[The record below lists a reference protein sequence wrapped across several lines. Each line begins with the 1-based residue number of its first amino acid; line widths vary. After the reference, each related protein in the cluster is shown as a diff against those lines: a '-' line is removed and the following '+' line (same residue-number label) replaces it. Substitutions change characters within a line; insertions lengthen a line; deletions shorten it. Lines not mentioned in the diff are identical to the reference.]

1 MHRSVIRK
9 IPQAK
14 LGVSEPNPVWFGNKG
29 NEPSNPAWT
38 NPNWLKS
45 RFHFSFAEYSNSRNM
60 AFGVLRVM
68 NDDLVQPN
76 RGFGA
81 HPHRDVEICTYVVEG
96 KLTHQDSMGT
106 EETLGRGSIQ
116 FMTAGTGVTHSEHNL
131 DVRSPLRFIQI
142 WINTRQRGLKPN
154 YGSMVGD
161 AAAATARRNKWAH
174 LVADVQNKDV
184 DTPIKINQDA
194 NIFVSELSGDQT
206 LTYTVSENRQAYFL
220 CMEGDVELQA
230 AGLSKEVLNR
240 HDAAELYGPL
250 EVQVKAQR
258 EGAHVLVVEMQH
270 TGQGRSDL

>member
-14 LGVSEPNPVWFGNKG
+14 LGVSEPNPAWFGNKG

-96 KLTHQDSMGT
+96 
-106 EETLGRGSIQ
+106 
-116 FMTAGTGVTHSEHNL
+116 
-131 DVRSPLRFIQI
+131 
-142 WINTRQRGLKPN
+142 
-154 YGSMVGD
+154 
-161 AAAATARRNKWAH
+161 
-174 LVADVQNKDV
+174 
-184 DTPIKINQDA
+184 
-194 NIFVSELSGDQT
+194 
-206 LTYTVSENRQAYFL
+206 
-220 CMEGDVELQA
+220 
-230 AGLSKEVLNR
+230 
-240 HDAAELYGPL
+240 
-250 EVQVKAQR
+250 
-258 EGAHVLVVEMQH
+258 
-270 TGQGRSDL
+270 